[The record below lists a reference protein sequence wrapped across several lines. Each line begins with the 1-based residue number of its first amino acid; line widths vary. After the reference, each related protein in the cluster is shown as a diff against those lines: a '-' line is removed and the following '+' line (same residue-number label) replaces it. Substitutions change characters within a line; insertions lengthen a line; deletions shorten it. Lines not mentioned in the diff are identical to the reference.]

1 MLRMSLHSLAFPR
14 GAVSTIC
21 VHCSEGTGPDVSD
34 PKTWMCLIC
43 GWIYDE
49 AAGDP
54 EHGLAPGTAWADV
67 PINWTCP
74 ECGARKEDFEM
85 VQIIG
90 ISAQAVPGARPCS
103 GSPADSS

>member
-21 VHCSEGTGPDVSD
+21 PHCSEGTGPDVSD

-49 AAGDP
+49 AEGAP
-54 EHGLAPGTAWADV
+54 EEGIPPGTKWEDL
-67 PINWTCP
+67 PPNWSCP

-85 VQIIG
+85 IEI
-90 ISAQAVPGARPCS
+90 
-103 GSPADSS
+103 